1 MYFTVKTLVRFVM
14 PVKLANVEVRILSSK
29 EELKAQDITDL
40 KEGCE
45 AMIEKDV
52 VNVSCRLLRGEK
64 AALHDRFLVADD
76 QVWLVGCSLD
86 EIGKRAT
93 TISRVPADYSKK
105 ILNRIEEWWN
115 NDELSE
121 KIV

>member
-1 MYFTVKTLVRFVM
+1 M
-14 PVKLANVEVRILSSK
+14 
-29 EELKAQDITDL
+29 
-40 KEGCE
+40 
-45 AMIEKDV
+45 
-52 VNVSCRLLRGEK
+52 SCRLLRGEK